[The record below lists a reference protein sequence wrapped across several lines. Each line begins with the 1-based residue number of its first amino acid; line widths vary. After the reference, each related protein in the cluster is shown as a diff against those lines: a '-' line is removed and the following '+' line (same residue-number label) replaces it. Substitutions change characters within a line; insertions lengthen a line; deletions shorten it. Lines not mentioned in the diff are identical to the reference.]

1 MDLKAE
7 IKRLAKERD
16 AVILAHNYQP
26 DEIQEIAD
34 IAGDSLGLSIEA
46 AKTDNKVIVF
56 CGVHFMAETA
66 SMLAPEKTVLL
77 PRMDAGCPM
86 ADMIT
91 GEKLAEF
98 KAQHPGAVTV
108 CYVNSTAE
116 VKAQSDLCCTS
127 GNAVNVIKSIQADR
141 ILFVPDKNL
150 GHYVQRFTDKEIIL
164 YPGFCPIHNRVT
176 VPEIQQLKREHPDAV
191 IVAHPECPPA
201 VVDIADHVCSTSG
214 IYSYCRENPAQKF
227 IIATETGVGYRLRLE
242 NPEKTFL
249 FAYEGFTCKNMK
261 KTSLQDVYKC
271 LLNMS
276 NVVTVDA
283 ETAKKAVTCIEKMLA
298 IPRNA

>member
-1 MDLKAE
+1 MDYKAE

-16 AVILAHNYQP
+16 AVILAHNYQI
-26 DEIQEIAD
+26 DDIQEIAD
-34 IAGDSLGLSIEA
+34 IVGDSLGLSIEA
-46 AKTDNKVIVF
+46 AKTSNKVIVF

-66 SMLAPEKTVLL
+66 HMLAPEKTVLL

-98 KAQHPGAVTV
+98 KAQHPGATTI

-127 GNAVNVIKSIQADR
+127 GNAVNVVKSVQTDK

-150 GHYVQRFTDKEIIL
+150 GHYVQRFTDKEIVL

-176 VPEIQQLKREHPDAV
+176 EKEINELKAKNPDAV
-191 IVAHPECPPA
+191 VVAHPECPPA
-201 VVDIADHVCSTSG
+201 VVDMADHVCSTSG
-214 IYSYCRENPAQKF
+214 IYGYCKEHPSKKF
-227 IIATETGVGYRLRLE
+227 IIATEEGVGYRLRRE
-242 NPEKTFL
+242 NPDKEFL
-249 FAYEGFTCKNMK
+249 FAYSGFTCKNMK
-261 KTSLQDVYKC
+261 KTSLKDVYEC

-276 NVVTVDA
+276 NVITVDKDV
-283 ETAKKAVTCIEKMLA
+283 AKKAVTCIERMLA
-298 IPRNA
+298 IPRSE

>member
-46 AKTDNKVIVF
+46 AKTNNKVIVF

-261 KTSLQDVYKC
+261 KTSLQDVYNC
-271 LLNMS
+271 LLNMG

>member
-1 MDLKAE
+1 MDYKAE
-7 IKRLAKERD
+7 IKKLAKERD
-16 AVILAHNYQP
+16 AVILAHNYQI
-26 DEIQEIAD
+26 DDIQEIAD
-34 IAGDSLGLSIEA
+34 ITGDSLGLSIEA
-46 AKTDNKVIVF
+46 AKTSNKVIVF

-66 SMLAPEKTVLL
+66 HMLAPEKTVLL
-77 PRMDAGCPM
+77 PRLDAGCPM

-98 KAQHPGAVTV
+98 KAQHPDAVTV

-127 GNAVNVIKSIQADR
+127 GNAVNVIKSIQSDK

-150 GHYVQRFTDKEIIL
+150 GNYVQRFTDKEVIL

-176 VPEIQQLKREHPDAV
+176 VPEIQQLRREHPDAIV
-191 IVAHPECPPA
+191 VAHPECPPK

-214 IYSYCRENPAQKF
+214 IYTYCKASDAKKF
-227 IIATETGVGYRLRLE
+227 IIATETGVGYRLKLE

-261 KTSLQDVYKC
+261 KTTLKDVYEC

-276 NVVTVDA
+276 NVITVDKEVA
-283 ETAKKAVTCIEKMLA
+283 EKAVTCIERMLA
-298 IPRNA
+298 IPRNE

>member
-1 MDLKAE
+1 MDYKAE

-16 AVILAHNYQP
+16 AVILAHNYQI

-34 IAGDSLGLSIEA
+34 ITGDSLGLSIEA
-46 AKTDNKVIVF
+46 AKTSNKVIVF

-66 SMLAPEKTVLL
+66 HMLAPEKTVLL
-77 PRMDAGCPM
+77 PRLDAGCPM

-91 GEKLAEF
+91 GEKLADF
-98 KAQHPGAVTV
+98 KVQHPGAVTV

-127 GNAVNVIKSIQADR
+127 GNAVNVIKSIQSDK

-150 GHYVQRFTDKEIIL
+150 GNYVQRFTDKEIIL

-176 VPEIQQLKREHPDAV
+176 VPEIQQLRRENSDAV
-191 IVAHPECPPA
+191 VVAHPECPPT

-214 IYSYCRENPAQKF
+214 IYTYCKNSPAKKF

-242 NPEKTFL
+242 NPDKTFL

-261 KTSLQDVYKC
+261 KTTLKDVYEC
-271 LLNMS
+271 LLNMG
-276 NVVTVDA
+276 NVITVDKDV
-283 ETAKKAVTCIEKMLA
+283 AKKAVTCIERMLA
-298 IPRNA
+298 IPRNE

>member
-46 AKTDNKVIVF
+46 AKTTNKVIVF

-191 IVAHPECPPA
+191 VVAHPECPPS

-214 IYSYCRENPAQKF
+214 IYSYCKESPAQKF

-261 KTSLQDVYKC
+261 KTSLQDVYDC
-271 LLNMS
+271 LLNMG
-276 NVVTVDA
+276 NVVKVDA
-283 ETAKKAVTCIEKMLA
+283 ETARKAVTCIEKMLA

>member
-26 DEIQEIAD
+26 DEIQEITD

-46 AKTDNKVIVF
+46 AKTTNKVIVF

-191 IVAHPECPPA
+191 VVAHPECPPS

-214 IYSYCRENPAQKF
+214 IYSYCKESPAQKF

-261 KTSLQDVYKC
+261 KTSLQDVYDC
-271 LLNMS
+271 LLNMG
-276 NVVTVDA
+276 NVVKVDA
-283 ETAKKAVTCIEKMLA
+283 ETARKAVTCIEKMLA

>member
-1 MDLKAE
+1 MDYKAE

-16 AVILAHNYQP
+16 AVILAHNYQI
-26 DEIQEIAD
+26 DDIQEIAD
-34 IAGDSLGLSIEA
+34 IVGDSLGLSIEA
-46 AKTDNKVIVF
+46 AKTSNKVIVF

-66 SMLAPEKTVLL
+66 HMLAPEKTVLL

-98 KAQHPGAVTV
+98 KAQHPGATTI

-127 GNAVNVIKSIQADR
+127 GNAVNVVKSVQTDK

-176 VPEIQQLKREHPDAV
+176 EKEINELKAKNPDAV
-191 IVAHPECPPA
+191 VVAHPECPPS
-201 VVDIADHVCSTSG
+201 VVDMADHVCSTSG
-214 IYSYCRENPAQKF
+214 IYGYCKEHPSKKF
-227 IIATETGVGYRLRLE
+227 IIATEEGVGYRLRKE
-242 NPEKTFL
+242 NPDKEFL
-249 FAYEGFTCKNMK
+249 FAYSGFTCKNMK
-261 KTSLQDVYKC
+261 KTTLKDVYEC
-271 LLNMS
+271 LLNMN
-276 NVVTVDA
+276 NVITVDKDVA
-283 ETAKKAVTCIEKMLA
+283 EKAVTCIERMLA
-298 IPRNA
+298 IPRSE

>member
-1 MDLKAE
+1 MDYKAE
-7 IKRLAKERD
+7 IKKLAKQRD
-16 AVILAHNYQP
+16 AVILAHNYQI
-26 DEIQEIAD
+26 DDIQEIAD
-34 IAGDSLGLSIEA
+34 ITGDSLGLSIEA
-46 AKTDNKVIVF
+46 AKTPNKVIVF

-66 SMLAPEKTVLL
+66 HMLAPEKTVLL
-77 PRMDAGCPM
+77 PRPDAGCPM

-91 GEKLAEF
+91 GEKLAGF

-127 GNAVNVIKSIQADR
+127 GNAVNVIKSIQSDK

-150 GHYVQRFTDKEIIL
+150 GNYVQRFTDKEVIL

-176 VPEIQQLKREHPDAV
+176 VPEIQQLRREHPDAIV
-191 IVAHPECPPA
+191 VAHPECPPS

-214 IYSYCRENPAQKF
+214 IYTYCKVSDAKKF

-242 NPEKTFL
+242 NPDKTFL

-261 KTSLQDVYKC
+261 KTTLKDVYEC

-276 NVVTVDA
+276 NVITVDQKV
-283 ETAKKAVTCIEKMLA
+283 AKKAVTCIERMLA
-298 IPRNA
+298 IPRNE

>member
-26 DEIQEIAD
+26 DEIQEIAN

-46 AKTDNKVIVF
+46 AKTTNKVIVF

-191 IVAHPECPPA
+191 VVAHPECPPS

-214 IYSYCRENPAQKF
+214 IYSYCKESPAQKF

-261 KTSLQDVYKC
+261 KTSLQDVYDC
-271 LLNMS
+271 LLNMG
-276 NVVTVDA
+276 NVVKVDA
-283 ETAKKAVTCIEKMLA
+283 ETARKAVTCIEKMLA

>member
-1 MDLKAE
+1 MDYRAE

-16 AVILAHNYQP
+16 AVILAHNYQI

-34 IAGDSLGLSIEA
+34 ITGDSLGLSIEA
-46 AKTDNKVIVF
+46 AKTTNKVIVF

-66 SMLAPEKTVLL
+66 HMLAPEKTVLL
-77 PRMDAGCPM
+77 PRLDAGCPM

-127 GNAVNVIKSIQADR
+127 GNAVNVIKSIQSDK

-150 GHYVQRFTDKEIIL
+150 GHYVQRFADKEVIL

-176 VPEIQQLKREHPDAV
+176 VPEIQQLRRENPDAV
-191 IVAHPECPPA
+191 VVAHPECPPA

-214 IYSYCRENPAQKF
+214 IYSYCKASDAKKF
-227 IIATETGVGYRLRLE
+227 IIATETGVGYKLRLE
-242 NPEKTFL
+242 NPDKTFL

-261 KTSLQDVYKC
+261 KTTLKDLYEC
-271 LLNMS
+271 LLNMD
-276 NVVTVDA
+276 NVITVDKDVA
-283 ETAKKAVTCIEKMLA
+283 RKAVTCIERMLA
-298 IPRNA
+298 IPRNE

>member
-1 MDLKAE
+1 MDYKAE

-16 AVILAHNYQP
+16 AVILAHNYQI

-34 IAGDSLGLSIEA
+34 ITGDSLGLSIEA
-46 AKTDNKVIVF
+46 AKTSNKVIVF

-66 SMLAPEKTVLL
+66 HILAPEKTVLL
-77 PRMDAGCPM
+77 PRLDAGCPM

-127 GNAVNVIKSIQADR
+127 GNAVNVIKSIQSDK

-150 GHYVQRFTDKEIIL
+150 GNYVQRFTDKEIIL

-176 VPEIQQLKREHPDAV
+176 VPEIQQLRRENPDAV
-191 IVAHPECPPA
+191 VVAHPECPPA

-214 IYSYCRENPAQKF
+214 IYTYCKTNPAKKF

-242 NPEKTFL
+242 NPDKTFL

-261 KTSLQDVYKC
+261 KTTLKDVYEC
-271 LLNMS
+271 LLNMG
-276 NVVTVDA
+276 NVITVDKDV
-283 ETAKKAVTCIEKMLA
+283 AKKAVTCIERMLA
-298 IPRNA
+298 IPRNE

>member
-46 AKTDNKVIVF
+46 AKTNNKVIVF

-191 IVAHPECPPA
+191 VVAHPECPPS

-214 IYSYCRENPAQKF
+214 IYSYCKESPAQKF

-261 KTSLQDVYKC
+261 KTSLQDVYDC
-271 LLNMS
+271 LLNMG
-276 NVVTVDA
+276 NVVKVDA
-283 ETAKKAVTCIEKMLA
+283 ETARKAVTCIEKMLA

>member
-1 MDLKAE
+1 MDYKAE

-16 AVILAHNYQP
+16 AVILAHNYQI

-34 IAGDSLGLSIEA
+34 ITGDSLGLSIEA
-46 AKTDNKVIVF
+46 AKTPNKVIVF

-66 SMLAPEKTVLL
+66 HMLAPEKTVLL
-77 PRMDAGCPM
+77 PRLDAGCPM

-127 GNAVNVIKSIQADR
+127 GNAVNVIKSIQSDK

-150 GHYVQRFTDKEIIL
+150 GNYVQRFTDKEIIL

-176 VPEIQQLKREHPDAV
+176 VPEIQQLRRENPDAV
-191 IVAHPECPPA
+191 VVAHPECPPA

-214 IYSYCRENPAQKF
+214 IYTYCKNSSAKKF

-242 NPEKTFL
+242 NPDKTFL

-261 KTSLQDVYKC
+261 KTTLRDVYEC
-271 LLNMS
+271 LSNMG
-276 NVVTVDA
+276 NVITVDKDV
-283 ETAKKAVTCIEKMLA
+283 AKKAVTCIERMLA
-298 IPRNA
+298 IPRNE

>member
-46 AKTDNKVIVF
+46 AKTTNKVIVF

-191 IVAHPECPPA
+191 VVAHPECPPS

-214 IYSYCRENPAQKF
+214 IYSYCKESPAQKF

-261 KTSLQDVYKC
+261 KTSLQDVYDC
-271 LLNMS
+271 LLNMG
-276 NVVTVDA
+276 NVVKVNA
-283 ETAKKAVTCIEKMLA
+283 ETARKAVTCIEKMLA